1 MVGTLKLF
9 LVLLLVGAVTIR
21 RRIVLVFAFHL
32 FLFVEVRNVPTF
44 LVVHFLPQFWK
55 QFSVVHGGVCK
66 QFRVFNLVHVLVNL
80 VALEYVFVQ
89 LTVILVR
96 WFSNGRSFKFTL
108 LRIKFHLRLTKSIHL
123 GFGVVFWQVGFV
135 FIGAIYVSSVVLN
148 TAPDF

>member
-1 MVGTLKLF
+1 
-9 LVLLLVGAVTIR
+9 
-21 RRIVLVFAFHL
+21 
-32 FLFVEVRNVPTF
+32 
-44 LVVHFLPQFWK
+44 
-55 QFSVVHGGVCK
+55 VVHGGVCK
-66 QFRVFNLVHVLVNL
+66 QFGVFNLVHVLVNL

-135 FIGAIYVSSVVLN
+135 FIGAI
-148 TAPDF
+148 